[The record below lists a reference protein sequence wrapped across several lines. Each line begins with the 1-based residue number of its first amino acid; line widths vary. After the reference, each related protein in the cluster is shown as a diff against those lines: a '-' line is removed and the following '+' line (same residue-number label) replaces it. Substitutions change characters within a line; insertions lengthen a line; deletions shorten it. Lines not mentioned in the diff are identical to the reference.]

1 MATTSGVV
9 LPVNQAYAIR
19 GASGWRRYLELPQS
33 QTPIC
38 TDSEIRSPLSC
49 YQQECPWSVLCS
61 ARHSSVKVT
70 EKHYAPWVLD
80 RQQQLEEDV
89 RRTWTKG
96 TLEVRG
102 GKALV

>member
-19 GASGWRRYLELPQS
+19 GASGWRRYLKLPQS
-33 QTPIC
+33 QTAHLHRFRDTFAVELLLAGVPL
-38 TDSEIRSPLSC
+38 ERSLFCST
-49 YQQECPWSVLCS
+49 QQREGHGETL
-61 ARHSSVKVT
+61 R
-70 EKHYAPWVLD
+70 PWVLD

-96 TLEVRG
+96 TPEVRG